1 MNVQRALI
9 AQIASRFAPAKVAV
23 LAANSRRWSST
34 TFNGERHELSLL
46 IEGDAAPERV
56 GVFQREID
64 CADFNIQGNLVADI
78 MVHPIDPGG
87 PVARLTVEALTVA
100 TA

>member
-9 AQIASRFAPAKVAV
+9 AQIATRLAPAKVAV
-23 LAANSRRWSST
+23 LAANSRRWSSM
-34 TFNGERHELSLL
+34 TFNGERHELSLM

-56 GVFQREID
+56 GLFQREID
-64 CADFNIQGNLVADI
+64 CADFNISGNLVADI
-78 MVHPIDPGG
+78 VVRPIDPDGR
-87 PVARLTVEALTVA
+87 VARVMVEALTVA